1 MQQELKI
8 DGVIADLPEGFVPFS
23 TVYQVGDS
31 GRVLASAAKRS
42 VALPSTSTNRQ
53 IFENWPNSV
62 LTSSNSDFKPFE
74 YKVGGVTVF
83 RGRCQLVSA
92 STRSSGYGF
101 ETRQYKVDLYGN
113 NADWFLQ
120 LDGLKMSDLDY
131 TDLTLDES
139 TVETAWRANSSDDGQ
154 EVSFCLVKWREWL
167 TAGEVDYD
175 ELTGFIW
182 IKSLINKIFTRI
194 GYSVRS
200 DFFDSGN
207 FKRLIHLLPPVDR
220 YPDAFSQDRIN
231 VQVDGTM
238 SVLLDATIFQRF
250 DFSTQSQTPPFA
262 NPFDLGADIYTVPYS
277 GYYEF
282 TGILSVTTASTNYA
296 CGIQIQDANTGTVL
310 FTIPTGSGSAINLSG
325 NQTFSVT
332 SNVFQ
337 LTAGQE
343 IEAFLITIGVDPAPS
358 NISFRLYARGEAYY
372 QKDGVF
378 APKYLIGD
386 GRVVDF
392 LRGLQHMFNLRFEA
406 DPLAQTV
413 RIDPADTYRYQQAR
427 GAIVDELRGGFYS
440 AEEDRTDDL
449 DTTEGEVYSRLDRDG
464 IIELSYISDDENTE
478 TLETDEP
485 IGFLSA
491 RFDFGEE
498 KFNQQTEQIENPYF
512 AKTLCTIDNSIALD
526 GFTAPQIPLIYPQ
539 NYVELPDANEA
550 EYSVQPRILYF
561 GGTELLRDGAVNWAF
576 RAPSDAYPFAFMV
589 NYRDSRDFSISFA
602 DEQAD
607 GIQVEGLLRAFY
619 LTDYAR
625 QQRAVSPEFALFW
638 SRLDILNLS
647 FRNKIKI
654 LGQRYILQ
662 KLDGYR
668 ALDQQPTKTVLL
680 LDVVPEQSDSDR
692 IESTTLTSQ
701 IQPL

>member
-31 GRVLASAAKRS
+31 GRVLTSAAKRS

-62 LTSSNSDFKPFE
+62 LTSSNSEFKPFD

-92 STRSSGYGF
+92 STRSNGYGF

-139 TVETAWRANSSDDGQ
+139 TVSGAWSVNSFDDGQ
-154 EVSFCLVKWREWL
+154 DIAFCLVKFKEWNVS
-167 TAGEVDYD
+167 GQIDFD

-182 IKSLINKIFTRI
+182 VKTLVNKIFGRI
-194 GYSVRS
+194 GYSVQS

-238 SVLLDATIFQRF
+238 SVLLSTPVFQRF
-250 DFSTQSQTPPFA
+250 DFSTQSQTPTFA
-262 NPFDLGADIYTVPYS
+262 NPFDLATDIYTVPYS
-277 GYYEF
+277 GFYEF
-282 TGILSVTTASTNYA
+282 TGILSIATASADYA
-296 CGIQIQDANTGTVL
+296 CAIQVQDANTGAIL
-310 FTIPTGSGSAINLSG
+310 FTVPTGNGAALNLSG

-332 SNVFQ
+332 SDVFQ
-337 LTAGQE
+337 LNEGQE
-343 IEAFLITIGVDPAPS
+343 IEALLITVGVDIAPS

-372 QKDGVF
+372 ERNGVF

-413 RIDPADTYRYQQAR
+413 RIEPADTYRYQQAR
-427 GAIVDELRGGFYS
+427 GAIVDELREGFYS
-440 AEEDRTDDL
+440 AEEDRTEDL
-449 DTTEGEVYSRLDRDG
+449 DTTEGEIFSRLDRDG
-464 IIELSYISDDENTE
+464 IIELCYISDDENTE
-478 TLETDEP
+478 ALETDEP
-485 IGFLSA
+485 LGFLSA
-491 RFDFGEE
+491 RFNFGEE
-498 KFNQQTEQIENPYF
+498 KFSQQTERTENPYF
-512 AKTLCTIDNSIALD
+512 AKTLCTVDNSIALN
-526 GFTAPQIPLIYPQ
+526 GSTAPQIPLIYPQ

-550 EYSVQPRILYF
+550 EYSIRPRILYF
-561 GGTELLRDGAVNWAF
+561 GGTESLRDGEVNWAF
-576 RAPSDAYPFAFMV
+576 NPPTNGYPFAFMV
-589 NYRDSRDFSISFA
+589 NYRDSRDFSLSFA
-602 DEQAD
+602 DEQVD
-607 GIQVEGLLRAFY
+607 GLQVEGLLRAFY
-619 LTDYAR
+619 LTDLVR
-625 QQRAVSPEFALFW
+625 QQRAVAPEIALFW
-638 SRLDILNLS
+638 SKLDILNLS
-647 FRNKIKI
+647 FRNKIKL

-668 ALDQQPTKTVLL
+668 ALDNRPTKTVLL
-680 LDVVPEQSDSDR
+680 LDVVPEQSDTDR
-692 IESTTLTSQ
+692 IESTTLTSL

>member
-1 MQQELKI
+1 MQQELRI
-8 DGVIADLPEGFVPFS
+8 DGVIVDLSEGFVPFS

-31 GRVLASAAKRS
+31 GRVLAAAAKRS

-53 IFENWPNSV
+53 IFENWPNSA
-62 LTSSNSDFKPFE
+62 LTSSNSEFKPFE
-74 YKVGGVTVF
+74 YKVGGSTVF

-92 STRSSGYGF
+92 STSSNGYGF

-120 LDGLKMSDLDY
+120 LAGLKMSDLDY

-139 TVETAWRANSSDDGQ
+139 TVGNAWSVNSFDDGQ
-154 EVSFCLVKWREWL
+154 EVSFCLVKWREWR
-167 TAGEVDYD
+167 TTGEVDYD

-182 IKSLINKIFTRI
+182 IKSLVNKIFNRI
-194 GYSVRS
+194 GYSVQS
-200 DFFDSGN
+200 DFFASGN

-231 VQVDGTM
+231 VQVEGSNPITFGAA
-238 SVLLDATIFQRF
+238 LINQRF
-250 DFSTQSQTPPFA
+250 DFSNQPQVPPFS
-262 NPFDLGADIYTVPYS
+262 NPFDLGTDLYTVPYS

-282 TGILSVTTASTNYA
+282 TGIFSIITTSVDYALAVFVINTTTN
-296 CGIQIQDANTGTVL
+296 QTL
-310 FTIPTGSGSAINLSG
+310 LTIPNGSVLGLTG
-325 NQTFSVT
+325 NQTFST
-332 SNVFQ
+332 SSDVFQ
-337 LTAGQE
+337 LNAGDQ
-343 IEAFLITIGVDPAPS
+343 IEARVIAYGSLGDTV
-358 NISFRLYARGEAYY
+358 NLNLRLYARGEAYY
-372 QKDGVF
+372 RKDGVF

-386 GRVVDF
+386 GSVTAF
-392 LRGLQHMFNLRFEA
+392 LRGLQHIFNLRFEA
-406 DPLAQTV
+406 EPLAQTV
-413 RIDPADTYRYQQAR
+413 RIEPADTYRYQQAR

-440 AEEDRTDDL
+440 AEQDRTDDL

-464 IIELSYISDDENTE
+464 IVELSYISDDENTE
-478 TLETDEP
+478 ELEMGEGL
-485 IGFLSA
+485 GFLSA

-498 KFNQQTEQIENPYF
+498 KFSQQTEQGENPYF
-512 AKTLCTIDNSIALD
+512 AKTLCTVDNSIALD

-539 NYVELPDANEA
+539 NYVELPDAGEA
-550 EYSVQPRILYF
+550 DYSVQPRILYF
-561 GGTELLRDGAVNWAF
+561 GGTELLRDGAVNWGFA
-576 RAPSDAYPFAFMV
+576 APSDAYPFAFMV
-589 NYRDSRDFSISFA
+589 NYRDSRDFSLSFA
-602 DEQAD
+602 DEQVD
-607 GIQVEGLLRAFY
+607 GFEVEGLLRAFY

-647 FRNKIKI
+647 FRKKIKL

-668 ALDQQPTKTVLL
+668 PLDSQPTKTVLL

-692 IESTTLTSQ
+692 IESTTLTSL